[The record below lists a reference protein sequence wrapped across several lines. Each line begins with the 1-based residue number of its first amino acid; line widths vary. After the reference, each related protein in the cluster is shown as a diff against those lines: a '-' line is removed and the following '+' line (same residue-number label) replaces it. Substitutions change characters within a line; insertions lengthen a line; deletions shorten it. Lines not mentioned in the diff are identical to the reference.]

1 MHREGEVR
9 MGAGPK
15 GLPDPWPDL
24 GPHPS
29 PASAHPTGSQ
39 GHRPQAWGSA
49 LYPDHEEAVMAVRT
63 HQGLSPQEEIPA
75 VLAT

>member
-39 GHRPQAWGSA
+39 GHRPRPGA
-49 LYPDHEEAVMAVRT
+49 LPFILTMRK
-63 HQGLSPQEEIPA
+63 P
-75 VLAT
+75 